1 MATNV
6 SFSSNIGLRKEIY
19 HVLGE
24 DIEVSGMRT
33 FELVSVICT
42 LNVLGKPYYDE
53 LKKNQ
58 ITLPTEIEDY
68 LKIKFRD
75 LKIDSVLS
83 KD

>member
-1 MATNV
+1 MAANV
-6 SFSSNIGLRKEIY
+6 CFNSSIGLPKEIY

-24 DIEVSGMRT
+24 DIQVSGMRT
-33 FELVSVICT
+33 IELVSVICT

-58 ITLPTEIEDY
+58 ITFPKEIEDY

-75 LKIDSVLS
+75 LKIDSILS